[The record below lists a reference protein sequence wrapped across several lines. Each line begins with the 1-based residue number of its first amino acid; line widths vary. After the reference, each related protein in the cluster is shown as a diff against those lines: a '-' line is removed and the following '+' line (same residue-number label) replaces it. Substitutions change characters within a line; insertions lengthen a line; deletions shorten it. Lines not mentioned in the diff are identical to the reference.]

1 MEVEEVK
8 SRDTGDALAGSGMGT
23 GQEGQEGNDDEVD
36 WYVLLSLEQAAE
48 SPCCSP

>member
-23 GQEGQEGNDDEVD
+23 GQEGQEGNADEVD
-36 WYVLLSLEQAAE
+36 WCPPSATKLGLSLFGP
-48 SPCCSP
+48 SM